1 LGYWSE
7 PRCCRFWW
15 WPRRERGAD
24 IPSDLGQAS
33 NASQHQ
39 NRRNP
44 PGASQKGRL
53 AASLA
58 RCSPL
63 KGMRLS
69 RSLPSAPSDFYAW
82 PTPVSKQSPNP
93 RSIASQL
100 ILLFTLAAA
109 LLLACGLGVF
119 YWVVVRHAFAED
131 NAVLAD
137 KVDALQTSFEQR
149 GGLDAVAAEINTA
162 GSRQRA
168 PFLVRVLDPAGT
180 TIGQTTGMER
190 LLPANIFPPVAS
202 REIAAPAERRVAGKS
217 FALTTRRAFAD
228 GQQFT
233 IQVAQ
238 DRSSDEQVERKF
250 GILVLVV
257 LSGSILASILIAI
270 PVTRRGLR
278 PLEEMKRSLER
289 IGPTHLNERV
299 ASANWPR
306 ELQPMAFAF
315 DEMLKRLDDS
325 FTRLSQFSADL
336 AHELRT
342 PIANMLGEAQVAL
355 SRDRNCAEYRETI
368 ESTIGECERLSGI
381 VDNLLF
387 VARADAAREPV
398 ERKQFDARP
407 AVEKIAAFYETIAED
422 RHVAINCS
430 GQGQISADP
439 ALFERAVGN
448 LVDNALRFT
457 PENGSIQIALSEH
470 AKDFEVAVSDNGSGI
485 APEHLPR
492 VFDRFYRAESSRGSD
507 GAGLGLALVKSIV
520 DLHGGTA
527 RIQSEM
533 GRGTIVSL
541 TFPKGAQP
549 PTAQPAPA
557 S

>member
-1 LGYWSE
+1 M
-7 PRCCRFWW
+7 F
-15 WPRRERGAD
+15 
-24 IPSDLGQAS
+24 
-33 NASQHQ
+33 
-39 NRRNP
+39 
-44 PGASQKGRL
+44 
-53 AASLA
+53 
-58 RCSPL
+58 
-63 KGMRLS
+63 
-69 RSLPSAPSDFYAW
+69 
-82 PTPVSKQSPNP
+82 SKRPEP

-119 YWVVVRHAFAED
+119 YWIVVRHAFAED
-131 NAVLAD
+131 NVVLAD
-137 KVDALQTSFEQR
+137 KVDGLQTSFEQR
-149 GGLDAVAAEINTA
+149 GGLAAVAAEIDAA

-168 PFLVRVLDPAGT
+168 PFMVRVLDPAGA
-180 TIGQTTGMER
+180 TIGQTTGMET

-202 REIAAPAERRVAGKS
+202 RETAAPSEHRVDGKL
-217 FALTTRRAFAD
+217 FALTTRQAHAG

-299 ASANWPR
+299 APANWPR
-306 ELQPMAFAF
+306 ELQPLAIAF

-355 SRDRNCAEYRETI
+355 SRDRSAAEYRETI

-387 VARADAAREPV
+387 VARADAATEPV
-398 ERKQFDARP
+398 ERIRFDARA

-457 PENGSIQIALSEH
+457 PENGSIQIALAERTN
-470 AKDFEVAVSDNGSGI
+470 DFEVAVSDNGSGV

-492 VFDRFYRAESSRGSD
+492 VFDRFYRAEPSRGSD

-527 RIQSEM
+527 RIQSEV
-533 GRGTIVSL
+533 GRGTTVSI
-541 TFPKGAQP
+541 TFPKGA
-549 PTAQPAPA
+549 
-557 S
+557 